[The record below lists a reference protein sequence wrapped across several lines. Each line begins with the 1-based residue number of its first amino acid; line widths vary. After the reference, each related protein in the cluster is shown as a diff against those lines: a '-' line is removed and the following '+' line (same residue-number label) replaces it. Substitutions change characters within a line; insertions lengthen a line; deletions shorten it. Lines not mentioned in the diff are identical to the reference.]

1 MIKMLANVSSCSV
14 CLENIVYF
22 SHCKQVI
29 GQERRRRRR
38 RRRERERER
47 ESFLE
52 KEIRKDLFPS
62 YLLRESPDIL

>member
-1 MIKMLANVSSCSV
+1 MIKMLANVSFCSV

-38 RRRERERER
+38 RRERERERER
-47 ESFLE
+47 ERVF
-52 KEIRKDLFPS
+52 
-62 YLLRESPDIL
+62 